1 MTKLKLIIDGG
12 KATANPQ
19 FAQSLGPLGIMQN
32 VLNDINKK
40 TIDFKGIKI
49 PVEVEVNKD
58 KSYSITIGTP
68 SVAELVKT
76 ELKAEKGAGY
86 QKLEKIGNLA
96 IQDVIKIAK
105 MKRVGLLVNNFKG
118 AVKTVLGTCNQMG
131 VFVENREPKFISKE
145 IDKGVY
151 DEVILKEETEV
162 TKEKRTELKNYL
174 DNINKEL
181 KSKLQKVKELKEEK
195 EKAKEA
201 KPAEGAAPAAEAK
214 PGAKPEAKK
223 EEKKEVKKESKK

>member
-105 MKRVGLLVNNFKG
+105 M
-118 AVKTVLGTCNQMG
+118 
-131 VFVENREPKFISKE
+131 
-145 IDKGVY
+145 
-151 DEVILKEETEV
+151 
-162 TKEKRTELKNYL
+162 
-174 DNINKEL
+174 NK
-181 KSKLQKVKELKEEK
+181 KSV
-195 EKAKEA
+195 
-201 KPAEGAAPAAEAK
+201 
-214 PGAKPEAKK
+214 
-223 EEKKEVKKESKK
+223 